1 MKSDYNALIAA
12 AIVVVLF
19 GGSLAVCFYPCDE
32 QDETFTVTGEVTGL
46 SPYNQPKLDI
56 KAEELYDNGA
66 LLGSTF
72 TVTTDNETY
81 HDAVLL
87 KGYMGMF
94 MFDIFVNVESDG
106 FISIGCVG
114 MLIYADTGSEVTLT
128 HTGESERYASTPLYN
143 GGDTD
148 KRSDYPSDAVFAN
161 FYEVTGGDIAP
172 GVLYRSFSP
181 LNNPQKAQ
189 RSAYV
194 DALAEEA
201 GIQFEIALSY
211 TEDMIRSALDMIHG
225 YCADLCKN
233 GNYVA
238 PGMGYL
244 YFQQKEKTTEVL
256 RAIIDNNGP
265 YLIHCNVGR
274 DRTGYTVLLLQALC
288 GCTAEEMRECEAR
301 AFCNLYHIEP
311 DSKEYRAVVG
321 CTYDRNMYLIANPDR
336 IPDILE
342 IDWTSIDVSSVDT
355 YAAAYSYCTDYL
367 GLTADEVSQLQER
380 LCGRGPLNIKPGQR
394 WHAHV
399 RREDHRRQEGMP
411 SRPDGP
417 LREPHPARLRHRGGP
432 GIHLRRRAEAGG
444 ALRERLGIHGVFR
457 EGARQRWRELLRRV
471 DEGPPLGDDILQR
484 RVQARQL
491 LPGSNNR
498 AIFQKR
504 KGFGAAGRAGGL
516 MLRSRRTP

>member
-46 SPYNQPKLDI
+46 SSYNQPKLDI

-66 LLGSTF
+66 FLGSTF
-72 TVTTDNETY
+72 TVTTENETY
-81 HDAVLL
+81 YDAVLL

-244 YFQQKEKTTEVL
+244 YFQQKEKTVKVL
-256 RAIIDNNGP
+256 DSILENDGA

-274 DRTGYTVLLLQALC
+274 DRTGFTCLLLQALC
-288 GCTAEEMRECEAR
+288 GCTADEMKADEAK
-301 AFCNLYHIEP
+301 AFCNLCNIEVG
-311 DSKEYRAVVG
+311 SEEYRAV
-321 CTYDRNMYLIANPDR
+321 CTSTYDRNMFLIANPDK
-336 IPDILE
+336 IDDIFE
-342 IDWTSIDVSSVDT
+342 IDWKNIDVSSVDT
-355 YAAAYSYCTDYL
+355 YSAAYNYCTGYL
-367 GLTADEVSQLQER
+367 GMSESDVNGVIAK
-380 LCGRGPLNIKPGQR
+380 LCG
-394 WHAHV
+394 
-399 RREDHRRQEGMP
+399 
-411 SRPDGP
+411 
-417 LREPHPARLRHRGGP
+417 EPNHS
-432 GIHLRRRAEAGG
+432 
-444 ALRERLGIHGVFR
+444 
-457 EGARQRWRELLRRV
+457 
-471 DEGPPLGDDILQR
+471 
-484 RVQARQL
+484 QA
-491 LPGSNNR
+491 
-498 AIFQKR
+498 
-504 KGFGAAGRAGGL
+504 
-516 MLRSRRTP
+516 